1 MDDAH
6 ALIIT
11 LKEILQTAFISF
23 GIFLFVYIFL
33 VQPHRVQGV
42 SMHPSF
48 ENEELLLTEKV
59 SYRFSSP
66 NRGDVIV
73 FEAPIERKAD
83 FIKRIIGIPGDT
95 VKIVDGNVYINSVKL
110 DENYIMGTTE
120 GDKTFTLGESE
131 YFVLG
136 DNRTASSD
144 SRVFGPIK
152 KNAIRGKVLVVYWP
166 LVGSGNFKGARLVL
180 EINNRVSDGFKNL
193 GGILNAPFGYD

>member
-1 MDDAH
+1 MDDTH

-48 ENEELLLTEKV
+48 ENGELLLTEKV
-59 SYRFSSP
+59 SYRLSAP
-66 NRGDVIV
+66 NRGDIIV

-95 VKIVDGNVYINSVKL
+95 ITIRDGSVYINSMKL
-110 DENYIMGTTE
+110 DENYIMGNTE
-120 GDKTFTLGESE
+120 GNKTLVLGESE

-136 DNRTASSD
+136 DNRAASSD

-152 KNAIRGKVLVVYWP
+152 KNTIRGKVWVVYWP
-166 LVGSGNFKGARLVL
+166 LVKSGSFKGARLVFGT
-180 EINNRVSDGFKNL
+180 NNSISDGFKNF
-193 GGILNAPFGYD
+193 GGILNTPFYNN